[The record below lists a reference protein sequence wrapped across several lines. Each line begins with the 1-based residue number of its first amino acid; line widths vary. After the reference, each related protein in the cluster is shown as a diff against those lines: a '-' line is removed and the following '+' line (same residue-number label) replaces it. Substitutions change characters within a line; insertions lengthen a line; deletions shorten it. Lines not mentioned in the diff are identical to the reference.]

1 MISKTT
7 TIVNPQGFHMRPA
20 SLMTA
25 EAAKYASTITLVAG
39 GKEIPAN
46 SLMAIMAAGIK
57 CGDEVEVRALAPTK
71 RPPSTASWPSSN
83 RAWATSVGCRPAETT
98 AERKR
103 A

>member
-57 CGDEVEVRALAPTK
+57 CGDEVEVRAEGADEAAAVDGIVAFIE
-71 RPPSTASWPSSN
+71 S
-83 RAWATSVGCRPAETT
+83 GMGD
-98 AERKR
+98 
-103 A
+103 